1 VLIPAGYVTTV
12 YDPVYQ
18 LAPDGMPVGL
28 AANEMDR
35 ADNTLRS
42 HAKRVGLRFE
52 RDRLSRIRHRQT

>member
-1 VLIPAGYVTTV
+1 MPRPWTAEDDRRLT
-12 YDPVYQ
+12 Q

-35 ADNTLRS
+35 AANTLRS

>member
-1 VLIPAGYVTTV
+1 LT
-12 YDPVYQ
+12 Q